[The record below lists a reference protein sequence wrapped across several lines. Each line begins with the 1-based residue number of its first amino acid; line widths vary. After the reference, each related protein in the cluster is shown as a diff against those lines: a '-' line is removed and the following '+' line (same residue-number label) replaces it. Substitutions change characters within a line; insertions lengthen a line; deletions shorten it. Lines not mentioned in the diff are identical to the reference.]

1 MRGVTAL
8 VTVVGLALLLRSTA
22 LTALA
27 ARGVVLDVLVF
38 ATMLWALRNG
48 ESWGSTFGFVIG
60 LAADL
65 DAAHWIGR
73 HALILTLIGYAVGR
87 MSRTL
92 VRGSVRTQAV
102 LAFAAT
108 ALHQLWVGSF
118 EIGGLAGV
126 VYLLSRTAIA
136 AIATSIAGTVLG
148 FLVRRA
154 GGHSLIGHA
163 SAEPDPTG

>member
-1 MRGVTAL
+1 MRGVTAMI
-8 VTVVGLALLLRSTA
+8 VIVAIALLLRSTA
-22 LTALA
+22 LTALS
-27 ARGVVLDVLVF
+27 ARGIVLDILVF

-73 HALILTLIGYAVGR
+73 HALVLTLIGYAVGR

-102 LAFAAT
+102 LAFTAT

-118 EIGGLAGV
+118 EIGSLSGLGYLLQRAGV
-126 VYLLSRTAIA
+126 A
-136 AIATSIAGTVLG
+136 AAATSAAGAVLG
-148 FLVRRA
+148 LLVRRA

-163 SAEPDPTG
+163 ATEPDATG